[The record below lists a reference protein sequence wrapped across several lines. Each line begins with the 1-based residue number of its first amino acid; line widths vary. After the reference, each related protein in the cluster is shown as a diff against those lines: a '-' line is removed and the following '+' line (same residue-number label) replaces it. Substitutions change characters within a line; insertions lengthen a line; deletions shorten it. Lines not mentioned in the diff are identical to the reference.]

1 MVKRM
6 LFIHLANLLPVLAQ
20 AADQSQK
27 WGFKNVIEGNGPTLS
42 IIGMSVVFSGL
53 IVLFLVLFYLER
65 AIDIGRYIIKKISG
79 LWKKDTGKEEII
91 RDKEGK
97 RITGE
102 EAAAICTAL
111 ILYNRLHMD
120 EQRQKITFGSAIKRL
135 SPWALSGKV
144 RQFGYLPPEYTYKQP
159 QRHRFSK

>member
-1 MVKRM
+1 MS
-6 LFIHLANLLPVLAQ
+6 FIHLTNILSILAQ
-20 AADQSQK
+20 AADQSNKSGIQNIID
-27 WGFKNVIEGNGPTLS
+27 GQGPTLS

-53 IVLFLVLFYLER
+53 IVLFFVLFFLEKV
-65 AIDIGRYIIKKISG
+65 INMGRRMLKKVSG
-79 LWKKDTGKEEII
+79 LWRKDNGKEEII

-111 ILYNRLHMD
+111 ILYHRLHMD
-120 EQRQKITFGSAIKRL
+120 EQRQKITFGSTLRRL

-144 RQFGYLPPEYTYKQP
+144 RQMKN
-159 QRHRFSK
+159 R

>member
-1 MVKRM
+1 MS
-6 LFIHLANLLPVLAQ
+6 FIHLANILSILAQ
-20 AADQSQK
+20 TTDQFWKSGIQNIIDGK
-27 WGFKNVIEGNGPTLS
+27 GPTLS

-53 IVLFLVLFYLER
+53 IVLFIVLFSLEKV
-65 AIDIGRYIIKKISG
+65 IDVGKRLLKKISG
-79 LWKKDTGKEEII
+79 LWRKDSVKEEII

-111 ILYNRLHMD
+111 ILYHRLHMD
-120 EQRQKITFGSAIKRL
+120 EQRQKITFGSTLKQL

-144 RQFGYLPPEYTYKQP
+144 RQMKN
-159 QRHRFSK
+159 R